1 MSPVRRR
8 CVFYVSGFDPK
19 GARHYHSLYRDESAR
34 QAPVSGFA
42 VDVGPRRKLQDGNS
56 AWALRAVEDGT
67 EVETHYEFM
76 RWDDVVS
83 SHWPRFTWQLWRDV
97 VVTTW
102 FNLRHGAL
110 WAMYR
115 LSWPPAL
122 ALFIPFL
129 LLLGVVLGIPLLGG
143 LAGWAAWEALDNPW
157 AGLAAAGV
165 AAAAVVWVGLALEA
179 RYSMYWMMR
188 SYAFTAHQARGC
200 TPDLEARLDQ
210 QARRLAQRLA
220 EAQDD
225 EVLVV
230 GHSSGANMAV
240 SIVARALRLRGAAQ
254 GERPTLSLLTLGQWI
269 PLLGL
274 LPQATAFR
282 EELAELATAPR
293 LDWIDFSAPPDGCCF
308 ALTDPVAG
316 SGVTPA
322 RRVPDRPKLLSPRF
336 AEMFDGPA
344 YELLKRD
351 KFRLHFQYLAAAG
364 QPVAYDYFRITG
376 GARTLA
382 ARFADSPSVTD
393 FDRLRPRRM
402 RTGAAA
408 AGERG
413 REKFL

>member
-19 GARHYHSLYRDESAR
+19 GARHYHGLYRAESAR
-34 QAPVSGFA
+34 QAPVSGFTVA
-42 VDVGPRRKLQDGNS
+42 VGPRRKLDDGNS
-56 AWALRAVEDGT
+56 AWTLGAIDQGT

-97 VVTTW
+97 VTTTV

-110 WAMYR
+110 WAMYQ

-122 ALFIPFL
+122 ALFVPFV

-143 LAGWAAWEALDNPW
+143 LAGWAGWEALDNVW
-157 AGLAAAGV
+157 AGLVAAGV
-165 AAAAVVWVGLALEA
+165 AAAAVVWIGLALEA

-188 SYAFTAHQARGC
+188 SYAFTARQAQGR

-210 QARRLAQRLA
+210 QAARLAQRLA

-230 GHSSGANMAV
+230 GHSSGAIMAAA
-240 SIVARALRLRGAAQ
+240 IVARALRLRPAAEA
-254 GERPTLSLLTLGQWI
+254 GRPVLSLLTLGQWI

-274 LPQATAFR
+274 LPQAASFR
-282 EELAELATAPR
+282 QELAELATAPH

-316 SGVTPA
+316 SGVVPPH
-322 RRVPDRPKLLSPRF
+322 RLPDRPKLLSPRF
-336 AEMFDGPA
+336 AEMFDAPA
-344 YELLKRD
+344 YEALRRD
-351 KFRLHFQYLAAAG
+351 KFRLHFQYLAAAPK
-364 QPVAYDYFRITG
+364 PVAYDYFRITA
-376 GARTLA
+376 GAQTLA
-382 ARFADSPSVTD
+382 DRFASHPSVTD
-393 FDRLRPRRM
+393 FDRLRPGRH
-402 RTGAAA
+402 AARGSTPA
-408 AGERG
+408 A
-413 REKFL
+413 REAPR